1 MKSNP
6 PLPRNKQVDAISW
19 AASKAG
25 TSYGKYMLTL
35 TDKQKQ
41 KIYSDYRDYM
51 ATREKEALSY
61 IVETKKKK
69 KCR

>member
-1 MKSNP
+1 MKSSP

-35 TDKQKQ
+35 TDKEKQ
-41 KIYSDYRDYM
+41 RIYCKLPELPGR
-51 ATREKEALSY
+51 A
-61 IVETKKKK
+61 
-69 KCR
+69 

>member
-6 PLPRNKQVDAISW
+6 PLPRNKQVDAIPW

-61 IVETKKKK
+61 IVETEKKKK
-69 KCR
+69 RH

>member
-51 ATREKEALSY
+51 ATREMEALSY
-61 IVETKKKK
+61 IVETEKKKK
-69 KCR
+69 RH

>member
-41 KIYSDYRDYM
+41 KNIQRLPGLYGN
-51 ATREKEALSY
+51 A
-61 IVETKKKK
+61 
-69 KCR
+69 

>member
-1 MKSNP
+1 MKSSP

-35 TDKQKQ
+35 TDKEKQ
-41 KIYSDYRDYM
+41 RIYCNSPR
-51 ATREKEALSY
+51 AGT
-61 IVETKKKK
+61 IVCVRFVSNQLLCITN
-69 KCR
+69 RMS

>member
-51 ATREKEALSY
+51 ATRENEALSY
-61 IVETKKKK
+61 IVETEKKKK
-69 KCR
+69 RH